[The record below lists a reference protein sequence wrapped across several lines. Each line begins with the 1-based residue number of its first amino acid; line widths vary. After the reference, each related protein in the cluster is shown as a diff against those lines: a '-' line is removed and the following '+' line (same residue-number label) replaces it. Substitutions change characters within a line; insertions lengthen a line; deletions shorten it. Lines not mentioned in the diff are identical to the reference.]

1 MVPGL
6 LKGYIDGID
15 GQVKPHVKALIEDQ
29 LKEMQSTKVIM
40 TLWVRWKK
48 PVKSALTLE
57 SENVEDTKDIEGNT
71 VDSYPVELVYSRPFV
86 MVDTFLWHL
95 LNHGQTL
102 IEKPLHCRHLCSGQ
116 LLWRTYFLAPS
127 EFIKPNLPLHS
138 GHPIFFMGK

>member
-1 MVPGL
+1 M
-6 LKGYIDGID
+6 
-15 GQVKPHVKALIEDQ
+15 
-29 LKEMQSTKVIM
+29 
-40 TLWVRWKK
+40 
-48 PVKSALTLE
+48 KSALTLE